1 MGQALIG
8 APRFFRVRFLVIK
21 HEERRRPVTLL
32 IGLGALLTA
41 SVLGAIATR
50 QMAMH
55 FGAASFGALTLALSF
70 AVTVQTLT
78 EFGQIQVLQRE
89 LVQSEHDEPRL
100 LSMAIALRLIIML
113 GAVPTAFLVGWLL
126 FRHTNHAYAV
136 IAVMI
141 VSIPLS
147 SLSQVFF
154 SYYLNHFWNR
164 RLALYQIA
172 QQVLV
177 LTGISILI
185 DYHRPLIECAGV
197 IVCSSI
203 IILASMA
210 LEVHRKV
217 HLRPSINKF
226 YAFWFLREAA
236 PVGLSTLLLAM
247 YQRADV
253 LLLGVE
259 GTSIQVGHYGIVMA
273 ISSFF
278 VMVPTT
284 LTRNFMPL
292 ISRPDRDHWLATL
305 RDLQSY
311 SWALGFGSVVVIES
325 TAPYVVHLFAGS
337 EYVAAVTPLRILCVG
352 LLASFIIP
360 ILTLLSLARGTQRSM
375 VRPTLLMLIVNVVL
389 NALVIPRYGIAGCA
403 WATVASEFTG
413 LAVMTRVVQRELRLR
428 PSHYLRP
435 LPAAAATTTA
445 LAAVWPFWHF
455 HPASFL
461 QLIISLVVVA
471 VVFGSVLA
479 MCGGFPRSIQKIVL
493 PGRRSRPG
501 KWMRFVIRDPW
512 TR

>member
-1 MGQALIG
+1 
-8 APRFFRVRFLVIK
+8 
-21 HEERRRPVTLL
+21 
-32 IGLGALLTA
+32 
-41 SVLGAIATR
+41 
-50 QMAMH
+50 
-55 FGAASFGALTLALSF
+55 
-70 AVTVQTLT
+70 
-78 EFGQIQVLQRE
+78 
-89 LVQSEHDEPRL
+89 
-100 LSMAIALRLIIML
+100 
-113 GAVPTAFLVGWLL
+113 
-126 FRHTNHAYAV
+126 
-136 IAVMI
+136 
-141 VSIPLS
+141 
-147 SLSQVFF
+147 
-154 SYYLNHFWNR
+154 LNHFWNR

-172 QQVLV
+172 QQVLA
-177 LTGISILI
+177 LTAISILI
-185 DYHRPLIECAGV
+185 NHHRPLIECAGV

-203 IILASMA
+203 IVLASMA
-210 LEVHRKV
+210 LEVHRRV
-217 HLRPSINKF
+217 HLRPSINKL
-226 YAFWFLREAA
+226 YAFWFIREAA
-236 PVGLSTLLLAM
+236 PVGFSTLLLAM

-259 GTSIQVGHYGIVMA
+259 GTSIQVGYYGIVMA

-278 VMVPTT
+278 VMIPTT

-305 RDLQSY
+305 RDLQNY
-311 SWALGFGSVVVIES
+311 SWALGFGSVVAIES

-360 ILTLLSLARGTQRSM
+360 ILTLMSLTRGTQRSM

-389 NALVIPRYGIAGCA
+389 NAVVIPRYGIAGCA

-428 PSHYLRP
+428 PSQYLRP
-435 LPAAAATTTA
+435 LPAAAAAATA
-445 LAAVWPFWHF
+445 LAAVWPLWHF

-461 QLIISLVVVA
+461 QLIISLVVVT

-501 KWMRFVIRDPW
+501 KWMRLVIRDPW